1 MALTLRPL
9 KPEIFPGGTFR
20 VPSGE
25 RVFRVGRDRE
35 NDLCVDHVS
44 VSASHAKLIADED
57 GVEVVD
63 LGSSNG
69 TFVNG
74 IRVDRRRLS
83 DGDLLRFATA
93 EFRVSELVNG
103 SAVPTN
109 NGGEPVEPETDE
121 NDSEESVRLV
131 ALNEEKEALKREI
144 VKVLEEGRRTKE
156 EHAAL
161 RAEHDRRDA
170 EAVSLAGQVRELGEN
185 LRRLE
190 RQLSDAGQREER
202 LLANLSEARRE
213 VIDREGVIAG
223 LRYEAGK
230 QEGKIGQLE
239 EQRARLQSVCD
250 DYETAYNGA
259 LSDLAGTRAEL
270 EVQGQAKDAA
280 DARYEGLL
288 DRLSRLG
295 ACLVEDWK
303 RWMERSES
311 GEHGD
316 NGSGFSPEAGEE
328 VIFSSVESLAARI
341 RGELDLIEPIWLE
354 FGAGVQAE
362 LAARCEAL
370 RSDQADLEGEIDRRQ
385 EELAKLEADLASF
398 RELMDT
404 EVRRAQG
411 LSRRGIEVEIP
422 ERFEAMVIAK
432 DREQEIYR
440 SLIDRLEVLDQL
452 LEGYRRSRKLR
463 EVSQE
468 LTAFRNRF
476 VSILEGGGV
485 RPFEVEVGT
494 FLTPRHR
501 KEVQVLSRKG
511 WGTRQYSEHPFQPGE
526 VVSVVRPGFR
536 VGEGESAV
544 ILRKVE
550 VVIREVT
557 G

>member
-20 VPSGE
+20 VPFGG
-25 RVFRVGRDRE
+25 RVFRVGRDE
-35 NDLCVDHVS
+35 GNDLRVDHAS
-44 VSASHAKLIADED
+44 VSASHAKLIAGED

-74 IRVDRRRLS
+74 IQVERRRLS

-93 EFRVSELVNG
+93 EFRVSQFLNG
-103 SAVPTN
+103 AERSSDA
-109 NGGEPVEPETDE
+109 ETDSPE
-121 NDSEESVRLV
+121 VAKGEEVDRESSRII

-144 VKVLEEGRRTKE
+144 AKLLEEGRRVKE

-161 RAEHDRRDA
+161 RTEHDRRDA
-170 EAVSLAGQVRELGEN
+170 EAVALAGQLREQGEKM
-185 LRRLE
+185 RRLE
-190 RQLSDAGQREER
+190 RQLSDAAQKEER

-230 QEGKIGQLE
+230 QDGRLKQTE
-239 EQRARLQSVCD
+239 EQRARLQLICD
-250 DYETAYNGA
+250 DYEVAQRGI
-259 LSDLAGTRAEL
+259 LGDLAEVRAALEATTSAKNAAETRF
-270 EVQGQAKDAA
+270 Q
-280 DARYEGLL
+280 GLL
-288 DRLSRLG
+288 TRLAAFGSRLKTDWRSWIEPSG
-295 ACLVEDWK
+295 DRNREDVT
-303 RWMERSES
+303 
-311 GEHGD
+311 
-316 NGSGFSPEAGEE
+316 SGFSPGIGEE
-328 VIFSSVESLAARI
+328 EIFSDLDSYAGKI
-341 RGELDLIEPIWLE
+341 RRELDLIEPIWLE

-370 RSDQADLEGEIDRRQ
+370 RGNQSGLEEEIARRT
-385 EELAKLEADLASF
+385 EELERLEADLAGF
-398 RELMDT
+398 RELMDH

-440 SLIDRLEVLDQL
+440 ALIERLEVLDQL
-452 LEGYRRSRKLR
+452 LEGYRRSRKLH
-463 EVSQE
+463 EVAQE

-476 VSILEGGGV
+476 VAILEGGGV
-485 RPFEVEVGT
+485 RAFEIEIGT
-494 FLTPRHR
+494 FLTPKHR
-501 KEVQVLSRKG
+501 REVQVLSRKG

-526 VVSVVRPGFR
+526 VVSVIRPGFR
-536 VGEGESAV
+536 VGEGDAAV

-550 VVIREVT
+550 VVVRET
-557 G
+557 AS